1 MSHVTAYVSAGS
13 VNTQWLPG
21 FWWGLS
27 LRWRP
32 SRLASA
38 LTLGS
43 GAAGGGGGRVGSR
56 PELGAAVRS
65 TRTLPM
71 VVISTRSSTI
81 SYRLICSCPGPS
93 CPGASRRVPLPCPG
107 HPHCPGSQTSFPSR
121 AALGSSRPDAWAHGP
136 QRRGSALLLKQ
147 GSGLVLRAMLLNVGV
162 QASLSPVRRRQ
173 GWKLALTAPT
183 FFFAPIL
190 KDLSVSIVCT

>member
-1 MSHVTAYVSAGS
+1 MSHVTAYVPAGS

-71 VVISTRSSTI
+71 VVISTRSSTV

-93 CPGASRRVPLPCPG
+93 CPGASR
-107 HPHCPGSQTSFPSR
+107 
-121 AALGSSRPDAWAHGP
+121 SSR
-136 QRRGSALLLKQ
+136 
-147 GSGLVLRAMLLNVGV
+147 NVGV